1 MTAPDSPRPW
11 PIESSTLEHEYAVYD
26 VHLDC
31 VRSPRTGKVH
41 EFYIVQAPDAVT
53 VVALTPA
60 GELVMVEQYRH
71 GIRRLTLE
79 LPGGIL
85 DDEDPLEAGRRELQ
99 EETGYER
106 GEIVHLGVLDQ
117 NPSWET
123 TRVHVVLVR
132 GAERTAEKELD
143 EGEDTLVRLI
153 PADRVRGLITAGEI
167 TSATAIAALYLYEA
181 WRSRGG
187 KSH

>member
-1 MTAPDSPRPW
+1 MSRPDSPRHW
-11 PIESSTLEHEYAVYD
+11 PVQSSELQHEYPIYD
-26 VHLDC
+26 VHLDR
-31 VRSPRTGKVH
+31 VRSPRTGETH
-41 EFYIVQAPDAVT
+41 EFFVVHAPDAVM
-53 VVALTPA
+53 VVALTGG

-85 DDEDPLEAGRRELQ
+85 DDDDPLDAGRRELQ

-106 GEIVHLGVLDQ
+106 GEIAHIGILDQ

-132 GAERTAEKELD
+132 GAERTAEKDLD
-143 EGEDTLVRLI
+143 DGEDTVVRLVR
-153 PADRVRGLITAGEI
+153 PEEVRGLVASGEI
-167 TSATAIAALYLYEA
+167 TSAIAIGALYLFEL
-181 WRSRGG
+181 WQGGGGSR
-187 KSH
+187 